1 MQKKKAK
8 KVLAKGKKEIG
19 WKSTQVSADD
29 FLTDPEHHGYAPW
42 KGTITPPLPKVQ
54 KASLGERIR
63 SVRELRGLTLKDL
76 SSRTGIS
83 LSTLKQIE
91 ANKIIPPLG
100 ELIKLGKA
108 LEMKMGYFISPGVE
122 KAMTVVRAD
131 NRKPVSR
138 FGTRK
143 SARYGYFYESLA
155 PEKANRFM
163 EPFLI
168 TMVPSA
174 IKELSTHD
182 GQEFIF
188 VLEGEMQ
195 AQVGDQVE
203 ILHPGDA
210 IYYDSQIPHLVKCA
224 GQKTTKILAVLYTGS
239 K

>member
-1 MQKKKAK
+1 MRKKKTK
-8 KVLAKGKKEIG
+8 KVLAKGKKEI
-19 WKSTQVSADD
+19 KSKVTLGSGED
-29 FLTDPEHHGYAPW
+29 FLTDPEHHGYAQW
-42 KGTITPPLPKVQ
+42 KGAISPALPKGL
-54 KASLGERIR
+54 KMSLGERIR

-83 LSTLKQIE
+83 LSTLKQVE
-91 ANKIIPPLG
+91 ANKLIPPLG

-122 KAMTVVRAD
+122 KTITIVRAD

-138 FGTRK
+138 FGAKK

-168 TMVPSA
+168 TMVPSE

-195 AQVGDQVE
+195 AQVGNQIE

-210 IYYDSQIPHLVKCA
+210 IYYDSQVPHLVKCA

-239 K
+239 Q

>member
-1 MQKKKAK
+1 MKKKKAK
-8 KVLAKGKKEIG
+8 KVLAKRKKEIV
-19 WKSTQVSADD
+19 WKSTQGSGED
-29 FLTDPEHHGYAPW
+29 FLTDPGHHGYAQW
-42 KGTITPPLPKVQ
+42 KEVTSPAYAKGQKV
-54 KASLGERIR
+54 SLGERIR
-63 SVRELRGLTLKDL
+63 SVRELRGLTLEDL

-108 LEMKMGYFISPGVE
+108 MEMKMGYFISPGVE
-122 KAMTVVRAD
+122 KTMTVVRAD

-138 FGTRK
+138 FGTKK

-155 PEKANRFM
+155 AEKANRFM

-168 TMVPSA
+168 TMVPSE

-203 ILHPGDA
+203 VLHPGDA
-210 IYYDSQIPHLVKCA
+210 IYYDSQVPHLVKCA
-224 GQKTTKILAVLYTGS
+224 GQKTTKILAVLYTAS